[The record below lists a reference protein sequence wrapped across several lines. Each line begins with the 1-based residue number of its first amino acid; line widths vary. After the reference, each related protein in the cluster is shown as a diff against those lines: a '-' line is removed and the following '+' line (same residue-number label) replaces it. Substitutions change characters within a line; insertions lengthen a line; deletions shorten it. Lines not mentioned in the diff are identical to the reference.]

1 MKPNDLA
8 KRNAEIVAMREQG
21 NRLQYIANIYDISRE
36 RVRQIC
42 NESPP
47 QEIEQIEGQ
56 VIEWLSISN
65 RVLNALHQNDIH
77 TIPTLET
84 IKNCEKLEGIR
95 EKGAAEIKKAIKKH
109 KRRKEER

>member
-1 MKPNDLA
+1 MKSTDLT
-8 KRNAEIVAMREQG
+8 KRNAEIVEMRKQG
-21 NRLQYIANIYDISRE
+21 CRLQYIATIYNISRE

-42 NESPP
+42 NELPP
-47 QEIEQIEGQ
+47 QEIIQLEGQ

-84 IKNCEKLEGIR
+84 IKNYERLEGIR
-95 EKGAAEIKKAIKKH
+95 EKGAAEIKKALKKH
-109 KRRKEER
+109 KRKKEER